1 MSEIPGQGR
10 HSLPDFQPPIC
21 ANNGRKLSRSLVLRL
36 ALDAELN
43 GAGLKPRLFAE
54 MNKASNGWPIK
65 TRLVHKPIRQRL
77 HEENERVLFCIRQ
90 TQTSNFARVHVG
102 GRL

>member
-36 ALDAELN
+36 ALDAVLTGSGRLSTLRSVGTRIRAWLSGASLSHRASTAEGWLSRCPLLRKPPTPPSTN
-43 GAGLKPRLFAE
+43 DDPAGLA
-54 MNKASNGWPIK
+54 
-65 TRLVHKPIRQRL
+65 T
-77 HEENERVLFCIRQ
+77 
-90 TQTSNFARVHVG
+90 
-102 GRL
+102 